1 MSASK
6 EDLTQANAQQAEGK
20 GPNGEKMIRIN
31 GFEQVLAML
40 QAADPEFRNSLL
52 RRIIARDEKLGSAL
66 LQSLR
71 DT

>member
-6 EDLTQANAQQAEGK
+6 EDLTQTQANGEKA
-20 GPNGEKMIRIN
+20 GEKMIRIN

-52 RRIIARDEKLGSAL
+52 RRILARDEKLGSAL